1 MFVKEDTS
9 FQFLILANQH
19 RGTPSVRQG
28 MSREEILRLRGQIVF
43 LPATPSQLQNLCQ
56 VRMDR
61 AAADDHFRGSRAI
74 EKHGVRFRLIP
85 YRAVIQL
92 LTVINQPT

>member
-1 MFVKEDTS
+1 MFVKENAS

-19 RGTPSVRQG
+19 RGTPSVWQGLRRQ
-28 MSREEILRLRGQIVF
+28 EIFRLRGQIVF
-43 LPATPSQLQNLCQ
+43 LPATPSQLQNLRQ

-61 AAADDHFRGSRAI
+61 AVPDEHFRGSWAI
-74 EKHGVRFRLIP
+74 KKHGVRFRLIP